1 MRVVITGATGCV
13 GRSLIKLLNDFKIPT
28 LVLLHKKSS
37 RNEGIVSSEYI
48 KTDYCDVDEYSDYSS
63 SELYDVFIH
72 MAWVGGSERNNVD
85 LHYKNVE
92 YAINAL
98 KLAKRMGCKRF
109 VFTGSQAECGVVQER
124 ISCNTNCNPVNAFGA
139 SKLYT
144 GYMTRFLANQIGIEH
159 IWCRILSVYGP
170 CDRMT
175 AMVPSVLK
183 KFLANE
189 EVSLTKCEQKWDFI
203 YCDDAAEAVFLCAQN
218 GVKDKI
224 YPIGSGDVRELNEF
238 INVMRD
244 KTHSNSEMIF
254 GAIPY
259 SDNQVM
265 FLGADIDELT
275 KDTGF
280 RVKTSFE
287 DGILKTI
294 NWLRSI

>member
-1 MRVVITGATGCV
+1 MESFSSKELRVLIASDSV
-13 GRSLIKLLNDFKIPT
+13 GIF
-28 LVLLHKKSS
+28 
-37 RNEGIVSSEYI
+37 
-48 KTDYCDVDEYSDYSS
+48 
-63 SELYDVFIH
+63 
-72 MAWVGGSERNNVD
+72 
-85 LHYKNVE
+85 
-92 YAINAL
+92 
-98 KLAKRMGCKRF
+98 
-109 VFTGSQAECGVVQER
+109 
-124 ISCNTNCNPVNAFGA
+124 
-139 SKLYT
+139 
-144 GYMTRFLANQIGIEH
+144 
-159 IWCRILSVYGP
+159 
-170 CDRMT
+170 
-175 AMVPSVLK
+175 PSVLI

-254 GAIPY
+254 GVIPY

-287 DGILKTI
+287 EGILKTI